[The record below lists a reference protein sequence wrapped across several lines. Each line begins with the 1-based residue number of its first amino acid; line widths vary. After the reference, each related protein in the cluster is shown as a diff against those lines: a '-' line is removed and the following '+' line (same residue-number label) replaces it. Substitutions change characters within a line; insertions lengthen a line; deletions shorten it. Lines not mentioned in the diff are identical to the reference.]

1 MSEVSAA
8 LLAGRRAVLSA
19 PLTTAYLIVLSAT
32 TALVTSS
39 SPTRDA
45 HLLLSFS
52 TNLHEL
58 AHVPVRVLVGSAF
71 WTDGWAELALWV
83 VLFAVIVAPVEHRV
97 GWRRTLAVLAAGHF
111 GATLVVAAGLSVAL
125 HFGAVAPTVVDAED
139 VGASYAFF
147 AVAAFA
153 GYLLGAQERLVYLG
167 VLGAYVAGNAIQSHT
182 FTDFGHLIAVAIG
195 LACRPLAVASARAGY
210 GWLGGGGARHRRSG
224 TRDVDLEPGQGLLLG
239 AWGDQARPRA
249 LLPRDFTAAD
259 ASGGGTP
266 GSHAALPSRRGRH
279 LLLPEARS

>member
-1 MSEVSAA
+1 MGEVSAP

-19 PLTTAYLIVLSAT
+19 PLTAAYLIVLAAT
-32 TALVTSS
+32 TTLVTSS
-39 SPTRDA
+39 SPTRHA

-58 AHVPVRVLVGSAF
+58 AHVPIRVLIGSAF
-71 WTDGWAELALWV
+71 WTDGWAEFAMWVALFV
-83 VLFAVIVAPVEHRV
+83 FIVAPVERRV

-111 GATLVVAAGLSVAL
+111 GATLVVAAGLSIAL
-125 HFGAVAPTVVDAED
+125 HFGAVAPNVVDAED

-167 VLGAYVAGNAIQSHT
+167 VLGSYVAGNAIQSHT
-182 FTDFGHLIAVAIG
+182 FTDFGHLTAVAIG

-210 GWLGGGGARHRRSG
+210 GWLGGGGARHRRRG

-239 AWGDQARPRA
+239 AWRDQARPRA
-249 LLPRDFTAAD
+249 VLPRDFTTAD
-259 ASGGGTP
+259 ASGRRAA
-266 GSHAALPSRRGRH
+266 GSHAALPSRRGGQ